1 MAETAKS
8 QLGIAA
14 IIASIGI
21 PLAQLA
27 VGYLEQHTAR
37 IQNAALER
45 ERRRLEVT
53 KLFLDNYIGKKTDV
67 QIATIQIMKG
77 LDPEFFISIE
87 EGLSETT
94 RSDTVK
100 ASLRRATINA
110 AKEIS
115 VDNKPLATRNQ
126 KITQILSSKEA
137 SKQGWSEWRTV
148 DSQEQRKQMRDIE
161 KQNEASTKAMNKRM
175 ERMSDSLQKVMEKQ
189 MRKR

>member
-94 RSDTVK
+94 RSDTVR